1 MTNETSV
8 PPDRR
13 ECCPGCGSHSVKPIP
28 GIGKALDA
36 PTRTA
41 VFRQNEYRI
50 LRCADCGLAFK
61 DSILTEE
68 QFSRY
73 YADFE
78 FSTWEA
84 SEMYPTERPVL
95 RFLQTL
101 PPGSKVLDF
110 GCSTG
115 RLLAHVQGGLECH
128 GFEINQEAAAKAAAR
143 GIRMVGKWDDLATH
157 AGSVDALVMMD
168 VFEHIEKPTG
178 LIESLLRLVKPG
190 GSLIIATGNADSR
203 ACRVDLPNFWY
214 FRNIQHVAMLTRKY
228 CEFIAEKF
236 RLRISVWCELSH
248 YKVTPFQKGEQYL
261 RQFIY
266 SCQHRNPNSLI
277 SRLFRT
283 IPVLRRCVNWKIPP
297 PFTASKDHV
306 VVIFEKTSTRESSG
320 GSIQAQI

>member
-13 ECCPGCGSHSVKPIP
+13 ECCPGCGSRSVKPVP

-36 PTRTA
+36 PTRSA

-50 LRCADCGLAFK
+50 LRCADCGLVFK

-73 YADFE
+73 YGDFE

-84 SEMYPTERPVL
+84 SETYPTERPVL

-115 RLLAHVQGGLECH
+115 RLLAQAPRGLELH
-128 GFEINQEAAAKAAAR
+128 GFEINQEAAAKGAAR
-143 GIRMVGKWDDLATH
+143 GIRMVGKWDDLAAH

-178 LIESLLRLVKPG
+178 LLEALLRLVKPG
-190 GSLIIATGNADSR
+190 GSLVIATGNADSR

-228 CEFIAEKF
+228 CEFAARKF
-236 RLRISVWCELSH
+236 GLRIAQWHECSH
-248 YKVTPFQKGEQYL
+248 YDVGLPHKAAQHL
-261 RQFIY
+261 RHSIY
-266 SCQHRNPNSLI
+266 SCLHQSPDSLAARLLRNLPG
-277 SRLFRT
+277 
-283 IPVLRRCVNWKIPP
+283 LRRCAEWKIPP
-297 PFTASKDHV
+297 PFTASKNHV
-306 VVIFEKTSTRESSG
+306 VVIFEKVGTPNSAFRLSL
-320 GSIQAQI
+320 